1 MKRTTSLIAFIA
13 AFVLFSL
20 SANAQGL
27 STIIG
32 TVTDP
37 SGGLVPGAKVTI
49 LQQTTGLSRTFTTDA
64 QGEYVFPS
72 LRPSTYT
79 LTVEAAG
86 FNGYRQ
92 ANIEVLADQNATVNV
107 KLEVGAASQTV
118 SV

>member
-1 MKRTTSLIAFIA
+1 MMTENTVKTINSLIAFITV
-13 AFVLFSL
+13 FVFCSL

-37 SGGLVPGAKVTI
+37 SGGLVPGAKITI
-49 LQQTTGLSRTFTTDA
+49 VQQTTGVTRTFTTDA
-64 QGEYVFPS
+64 QGQYVFPS

-92 ANIEVLADQNATVNV
+92 ANI
-107 KLEVGAASQTV
+107 
-118 SV
+118 